1 MLSPL
6 LIFLGAGCGGLLR
19 YFLGSAL
26 QSSLGGP
33 GASLGGTQGVG
44 GAGGFPVG
52 TLIVNLTGC
61 LCMGY
66 LATALGCS
74 IPIRAEYRL
83 AILTGLLGG
92 YTTFSSF
99 SLETLQLISAGR
111 LGAAALYILLSNTL
125 CLLAVWVGYKVAG
138 GSVHASAPLSY

>member
-1 MLSPL
+1 MLLSPL
-6 LIFLGAGCGGLLR
+6 LIFLGAGLGGLLR

-26 QSSLGGP
+26 QTSLGAP
-33 GASLGGTQGVG
+33 GASLGGTN
-44 GAGGFPVG
+44 GFPVG
-52 TLIVNLTGC
+52 TLIINLTGC

-66 LATALGCS
+66 LATALGSS

-99 SLETLQLISAGR
+99 GLETLQLISAGR
-111 LGAAALYILLSNTL
+111 LGAAALYILLSNAL
-125 CLLAVWVGYKVAG
+125 CLFAVWFGYKFAG
-138 GSVHASAPLSY
+138 GSVHASAPLSH